1 MGNRTGTPRRRWNG
15 RAAMSRIA
23 FPASSASFPTTWQ
36 DILKKAEGIDAVAY
50 GHNRNY
56 GDGSVTALSPYVSR
70 GVISGRTI
78 LNILVQKGVDVQRIT
93 PFIQQLAWREY
104 FQRVWQAKGDE
115 LLLDLKHS
123 QDNAEFTD
131 APDAVLN
138 AHSDVDAID
147 AMVERLVNT
156 GYIHNHYR
164 LYIAS
169 VICNVA
175 RTHWKNPARWMYY
188 HLLDADLASNTCSWQ
203 WVSGAFASKKYRA
216 NQENINRFSR
226 TDQRNT
232 WLDAAYEELLLREI
246 PPHFHSRTPQLYTT
260 ILPES
265 RITGIDESL
274 PTCVYTFY
282 NLDPLWHASKPR
294 NRVLLL
300 EPSFFEAFPVCER
313 TMDFVLKLSANIPGI
328 QVFVG
333 EWKDLSDLSG
343 RSELV
348 FKEHPAFR
356 HFRGTQEEREWLFPN
371 VSGYFPSFF
380 SYWKRCERELKKM
393 ATA

>member
-1 MGNRTGTPRRRWNG
+1 
-15 RAAMSRIA
+15 MSRIV
-23 FPASSASFPTTWQ
+23 FPASSASFPTAWQ
-36 DILKKAEGIDAVAY
+36 DILKRVEGIDPVAY
-50 GHNRNY
+50 GYNRNY

-70 GVISGRTI
+70 GVISGRLLLHHLI
-78 LNILVQKGVDVQRIT
+78 QKGFDVPRIT

-104 FQRVWQAKGDE
+104 FQRVWQARGDE
-115 LLLDLKHS
+115 LFHDLKHT
-123 QDNAEFTD
+123 QENAEFFD
-131 APDAVLN
+131 APEAVIN
-138 AHSDVDAID
+138 ACSGAEAID

-169 VICNVA
+169 VICNMA
-175 RTHWKNPARWMYY
+175 RTHWKNPSRWMYY
-188 HLLDADLASNTCSWQ
+188 HLLDADCASNICSWQ
-203 WVSGAFASKKYRA
+203 WVAGSFASKKYWA

-232 WLDAAYEELLLREI
+232 WLDATYEELPLREI
-246 PPHFHSRTPQLYTT
+246 PSHFHSRTPQVLTT

-265 RITGIDESL
+265 RFTGIDESI
-274 PTCVYTFY
+274 PTFVYTFY
-282 NLDPLWHASKPR
+282 NLDPLWHTNESG

-313 TMDFVLKLSANIPGI
+313 TMDFVLKLSANIPGL
-328 QVFVG
+328 QVLTG
-333 EWKDLSDLSG
+333 EWKHLAALSG
-343 RSELV
+343 SSELV

-356 HFRGTQEEREWLFPN
+356 HFRGEQEEREWLFPN
-371 VSGYFPSFF
+371 VNGYFPSFF
-380 SYWKRCERELKKM
+380 SYWKKCERELKKM

>member
-1 MGNRTGTPRRRWNG
+1 MKGIAVPANS
-15 RAAMSRIA
+15 AA
-23 FPASSASFPTTWQ
+23 FPTAFE
-36 DILKKAEGIDAVAY
+36 DILRRVEGIDPIAY

-56 GDGSVTALSPYVSR
+56 GDGSVTAQSPYVSR
-70 GVISGRTI
+70 GVISGRFI
-78 LNILVQKGVDVQRIT
+78 LQSLIEKGHELRGIT

-104 FQRVWQAKGDE
+104 FQRVWQAKGSE
-115 LLLDLKHS
+115 LWSDLKH
-123 QDNAEFTD
+123 QQEQADFRD
-131 APDAVLN
+131 APNAILN
-138 AHSDVDAID
+138 ASSGIEAID

-175 RTHWKNPARWMYY
+175 RTHWNNPSRWMHY
-188 HLLDADLASNTCSWQ
+188 HLLDADFASNTCSWQ
-203 WVSGAFASKKYRA
+203 WVSGAFASKKYWA

-232 WLDAAYEELLLREI
+232 WLDASYEELPVREI
-246 PPHFHSRTPQLYTT
+246 PPHFSSRAAQVLTT
-260 ILPES
+260 SLPES
-265 RITGIDESL
+265 RVTGIDESK
-274 PTCVYTFY
+274 PTYIYTFY
-282 NLDPLWHASKPR
+282 NLDPLWHANEQG

-300 EPSFFEAFPVCER
+300 EPSFFNEFPVCER
-313 TMDFVLKLSANIPGI
+313 TMEFVLRLSENIPGM

-333 EWKDLSDLSG
+333 EWKDFERLTG
-343 RSELV
+343 PSEMV

-356 HFRGTQEEREWLFPN
+356 HFTGKQEERDWLFPN

-380 SYWKRCERELKKM
+380 SYWKKCERELKKM
-393 ATA
+393 AIA